1 MRPDAGP
8 DRYDDSTSKRFIAL
22 LRELCAR
29 EGLSP
34 VETEAVINKATARV
48 RRLGF

>member
-8 DRYDDSTSKRFIAL
+8 DRYDASTPKRFIEL

-34 VETEAVINKATARV
+34 AETEAVINKATARV
-48 RRLGF
+48 RRLGS